1 MELNVQYVNDREGN
15 IQAVQI
21 PIKDWKW
28 LQSKFKIF
36 SQELNFKRDMVEAF
50 EDVKLMQKGLQ
61 KKQTLTDFI
70 NEL

>member
-15 IQAVQI
+15 IKAVQI

-28 LQSKFKIF
+28 LQSKFKLF
-36 SQELNFKRDMVEAF
+36 SQKLTIKKDLLEAF
-50 EDVKLMQKGLQ
+50 NDVKLMQKGIQ
-61 KKQTLTDFI
+61 KKQTLIDFL